1 MSTVWPIKQLLNV
14 KRMIAKREPPYT
26 KGFYKVGT
34 KD

>member
-1 MSTVWPIKQLLNV
+1 MVTVWSIKQLLNV
-14 KRMIAKREPPYT
+14 KRMITKRKQPYT